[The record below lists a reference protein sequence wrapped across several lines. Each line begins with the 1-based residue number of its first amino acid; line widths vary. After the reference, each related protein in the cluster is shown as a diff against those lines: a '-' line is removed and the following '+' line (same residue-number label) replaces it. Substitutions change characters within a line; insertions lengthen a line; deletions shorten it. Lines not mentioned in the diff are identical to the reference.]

1 MRVSFTWTWLLDLFN
16 LPLYVNS
23 FQLRFSLEEVS
34 SQNQVKA
41 SVQRRIRQSIQDE
54 VCLLFCPVL

>member
-1 MRVSFTWTWLLDLFN
+1 LIYHYVYEGVIYVHYFLF
-16 LPLYVNS
+16 
-23 FQLRFSLEEVS
+23 RFCLEEIS

-54 VCLLFCPVL
+54 VCLLFHLSFSPS